1 MLAAFCPLCTPASA
15 LSHVFYAVHFITLTA
30 SGKLQTVIADCLV
43 KAYTIQQQRKWWIT
57 EWQ

>member
-1 MLAAFCPLCTPASA
+1 MLAAFCPSALQPA

-43 KAYTIQQQRKWWIT
+43 KAYTIQQQHKWWIT